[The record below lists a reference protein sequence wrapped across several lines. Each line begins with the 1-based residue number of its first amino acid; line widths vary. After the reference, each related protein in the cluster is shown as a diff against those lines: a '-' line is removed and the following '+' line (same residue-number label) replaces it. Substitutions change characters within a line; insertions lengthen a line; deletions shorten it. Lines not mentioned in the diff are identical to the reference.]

1 MMIPRKVTVTEAETM
16 FRDDLDQMRRD
27 YTRMRDIAH
36 KRMQR
41 MSKTEFTET
50 ETYKKWGTNIPRL
63 RDMDVRDLPK
73 LYSELSKFVNSRLS
87 TVSGQ
92 RRAKAFTTRTLNA
105 AIGAESGT
113 GVTNKNY
120 WRVIDILNEARRK
133 KITYGS
139 DKIVDLAET
148 TMGLSK
154 DQFNDMLD
162 QLDKALAHPEKF
174 TGGMDAYMKNHD
186 IKDYQEVDMTDAI
199 KEIWG
204 K

>member
-1 MMIPRKVTVTEAETM
+1 MPKGVSVIEAEAM
-16 FRDDLDQMRRD
+16 FRDNLDQMRRD
-27 YTRMRDIAH
+27 YTKMRDIAH

-63 RDMDVRDLPK
+63 RDMDLRDLPM
-73 LYSELSKFVNSRLS
+73 LYSELSKFINSRLS

-92 RRAKAFTTRTLNA
+92 RKAKLATTRTLNA
-105 AIGAESGT
+105 AIGAEPGS
-113 GVTNKNY
+113 GVTNDNY
-120 WRVIDILNEARRK
+120 WRVIAILNEARRQ

-139 DKIVDLAET
+139 DKIVDLADT

-154 DQFNDMLD
+154 DQFNDVLD
-162 QLDKALAHPEKF
+162 QLEKALAHPERF
-174 TGGMDAYMKNHD
+174 SGGMDEYMKKHD
-186 IKDYQEVDMTDAI
+186 ISDYQAVDMTDAI